1 MLDVTFEIS
10 AVSIFASLLEVP
22 LFAPYSSLTAFLW
35 LGVIDSLSRSKSSL
49 YAILGLLSSAVLF
62 AKEML
67 LIDRLLAL
75 LDKLLE
81 VDQRLGELLQARL
94 QLVGLLLL
102 L

>member
-1 MLDVTFEIS
+1 
-10 AVSIFASLLEVP
+10 
-22 LFAPYSSLTAFLW
+22 
-35 LGVIDSLSRSKSSL
+35 
-49 YAILGLLSSAVLF
+49 
-62 AKEML
+62 ML